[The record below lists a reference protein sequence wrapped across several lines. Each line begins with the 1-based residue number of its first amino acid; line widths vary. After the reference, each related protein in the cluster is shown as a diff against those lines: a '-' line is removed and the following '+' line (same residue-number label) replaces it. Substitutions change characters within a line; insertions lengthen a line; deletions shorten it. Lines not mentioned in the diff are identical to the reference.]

1 MSCEQLEKV
10 LAILREIQ
18 IKACELPESCM
29 HDGYIISA
37 LAGAVEKIL
46 SKEEGSHV

>member
-1 MSCEQLEKV
+1 MPYDQLKKA

-18 IKACELPESCM
+18 VKACELPESCM

-37 LAGAVEKIL
+37 LAGSVEEIL
-46 SKEEGSHV
+46 SNEGESHA